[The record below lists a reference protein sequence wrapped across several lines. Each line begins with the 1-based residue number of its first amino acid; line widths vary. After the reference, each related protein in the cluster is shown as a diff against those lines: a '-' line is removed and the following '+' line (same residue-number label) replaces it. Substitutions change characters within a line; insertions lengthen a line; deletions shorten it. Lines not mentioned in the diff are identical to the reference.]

1 MGRLP
6 RIYAEDIL
14 YYITSKSGNN
24 QEIFLGPD
32 DYKEYISLIA
42 RYKKQYGFEL
52 YAYILLPTQLNL
64 LIEVK
69 NNIGISVIMHD
80 INSLY
85 TKIFNSRYSRKGH
98 LFQSRFKAVLIEKQP
113 YLLDFVSYIHLIP
126 QILGFVDK
134 AEDYSYSSLNQ
145 YLDLDKRNYPD
156 LIKEVEE
163 VFAILPEGN
172 KSFNDYHLN
181 VPEKQI
187 NDFKKNIQKKRILG
201 SVDFIKY
208 IEGLI
213 IQSTIKLENKSI
225 PKKIPIFYFIGG
237 GILIIFLFSIAA
249 YFYKQ
254 SSTFKVE
261 YNKTLTKYNNILSEL
276 KIERDKALK
285 ADKGIE
291 DYEWKIRLAE
301 QALEKYRKEREIKGY
316 TWRIKLNLIGGEKKY
331 SIDDVISF
339 KNNRVV
345 SANIS
350 KEGFQA
356 SKYTKTN
363 LKNGNIRW
371 ETIQINSKR
380 ETANWRGE
388 WDGEL
393 MRGVLSRKFSDGSLK
408 DFSFVSVSKPI
419 KN

>member
-6 RIYAEDIL
+6 RVYAENIL

-24 QEIFLGPD
+24 QEIFLEPD

-42 RYKKQYGFEL
+42 RYKKQYGFKL
-52 YAYILLPTQLNL
+52 FSYVLLPTQLNL
-64 LIEVK
+64 LVEVK
-69 NNIGISVIMHD
+69 NKIGISVIMHD

-85 TKIFNSRYSRKGH
+85 TKTFNSRYNRKGH

-156 LIKEVEE
+156 VIKEVEE

-172 KSFNDYHLN
+172 KFFNDYHLN
-181 VPEKQI
+181 VTEKQI

-208 IEGLI
+208 IEELI
-213 IQSTIKLENKSI
+213 IQSAIKSENKSI

-237 GILIIFLFSIAA
+237 GILIIFLFSTAA
-249 YFYKQ
+249 YFYKK
-254 SSTFKVE
+254 SSSFKLE
-261 YNKTLTKYNNILSEL
+261 YNKTLTEYNNILNEL
-276 KIERDKALK
+276 TVERDKALK
-285 ADKGIE
+285 ANQDIE

-301 QALEKYRKEREIKGY
+301 QALEKFRKEREIEGY

-331 SIDDVISF
+331 SINDVISF

-350 KEGFQA
+350 KEGF
-356 SKYTKTN
+356 
-363 LKNGNIRW
+363 
-371 ETIQINSKR
+371 
-380 ETANWRGE
+380 
-388 WDGEL
+388 
-393 MRGVLSRKFSDGSLK
+393 
-408 DFSFVSVSKPI
+408 
-419 KN
+419 